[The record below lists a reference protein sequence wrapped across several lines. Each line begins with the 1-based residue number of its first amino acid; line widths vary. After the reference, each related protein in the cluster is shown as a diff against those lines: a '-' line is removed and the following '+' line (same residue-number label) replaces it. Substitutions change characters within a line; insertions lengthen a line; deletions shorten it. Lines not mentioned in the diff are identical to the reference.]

1 MQKNHKFS
9 SAKFSNDFTDV
20 KELYRSQV
28 GVVYLAKF
36 KYDNHMYILKERKVA
51 ELGKRK
57 DIMNEVNLLLQLDN
71 PNVVRCEGW
80 INLY

>member
-9 SAKFSNDFTDV
+9 SAQFINDFTDV

-36 KYDNHMYILKERKVA
+36 KYDNHKYILKERKVA

-57 DIMNEVNLLLQLDN
+57 DIMNEVRLK
-71 PNVVRCEGW
+71 W
-80 INLY
+80 A